1 MLRVPDTSER
11 FDVCLYGLSLLLYTM
26 ISSAGLMAIGMA
38 MHHTIGALL
47 MMVTY
52 YLNQSFGGGFHA
64 KTHFRCFL
72 TMSAGIVI
80 GSCLMD
86 THFSRGALLM
96 MVTVAYAV
104 LVIHPLQLHK
114 HKAYL
119 SINRKRLSIMSAVIS
134 TCLFLVSVLCMIIA
148 VSDSE
153 IVYGLV
159 FGMIAS
165 AISRM
170 TPIIMSVRPHE

>member
-1 MLRVPDTSER
+1 MLRVADTSER
-11 FDVCLYGLSLLLYTM
+11 FDACLYGLSLLLYTM
-26 ISSAGLMAIGMA
+26 ISSTGLMAIGMV

-72 TMSAGIVI
+72 TMSAGIVF
-80 GSCLMD
+80 GSYLMD

-96 MVTVAYAV
+96 MVTVSYTV

-119 SINRKRLSIMSAVIS
+119 SANRSRLSILSVVIS
-134 TCLFLVSVLCMIIA
+134 TCLFLAAVLCIFFAI
-148 VSDSE
+148 SEPE

-165 AISRM
+165 AVSRM
-170 TPIIMSVRPHE
+170 AAIIMAVRTHE